1 MTDDKNYEI
10 KFFSKKPGLYFLVG
24 NSCIKCRKVVSFDDI
39 DSIDFIKLGDFV
51 VFFSKIHWNPDPYM
65 IYTFS

>member
-1 MTDDKNYEI
+1 MTDDK
-10 KFFSKKPGLYFLVG
+10 FLSKKPGLYFLVG

-51 VFFSKIHWNPDPYM
+51 VFFQKFIG
-65 IYTFS
+65 IQILI